1 LIWLAQHRPGAREIG
16 RRAMFHIHQHH
27 GRERVA
33 LEYWRVLLDAR
44 S

>member
-1 LIWLAQHRPGAREIG
+1 
-16 RRAMFHIHQHH
+16 MFHIHQNH